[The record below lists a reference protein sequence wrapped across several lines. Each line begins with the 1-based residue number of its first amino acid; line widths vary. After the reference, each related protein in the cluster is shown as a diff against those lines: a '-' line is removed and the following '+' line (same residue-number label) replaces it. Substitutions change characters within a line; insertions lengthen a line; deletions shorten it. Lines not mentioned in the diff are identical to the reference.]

1 MTGREQNF
9 ACPTDEIAAYIDGEL
24 TSAREVEL
32 DLHFAGCTNCSSE
45 LNSQKQFLRDLDLS
59 LKHESELDLPENF
72 TKVVVAKAE
81 SNVTGL
87 RRPRERFNALFI
99 CAGLLLFVLFAM
111 GAEAGRFVEGFF
123 SALEGVV
130 AVGSFFGHLFYSLFV
145 GLTII
150 VRNVASQFQFG
161 ATAAI
166 GLSIFVAIFSLFVSR
181 KVLQT
186 RRT

>member
-1 MTGREQNF
+1 MTSPEQNF
-9 ACPTDEIAAYIDGEL
+9 VCPTDEIAAYIDGEL
-24 TSAREVEL
+24 TSAREMEL
-32 DLHFAGCTNCSSE
+32 DLHFAGCANCSSE
-45 LNSQKQFLRDLDLS
+45 LNSQKRFLRDLDLS
-59 LKHESELDLPENF
+59 LKHESELDLPDNF

-87 RRPRERFNALFI
+87 RRSSERFNAVFI

-111 GAEAGRFVEGFF
+111 GAEAGRFIDGILSAVEGV
-123 SALEGVV
+123 A
-130 AVGSFFGHLFYSLFV
+130 AVGSFFGHLFYSVFV

-166 GLSIFVAIFSLFVSR
+166 GLSIFIAAFSLFVSR

-186 RRT
+186 PRI